1 MVIIICN
8 VTLIIILIWI
18 LDIFKYYMQ
27 CKNVD
32 DFEIDYQLKQVGH
45 YLAQKIYDLRR
56 APSNKKMKGKNE
68 KIKINKH
75 TEKTESESGKY

>member
-8 VTLIIILIWI
+8 ITLIIILIWI

-32 DFEIDYQLKQVGH
+32 DFEIDYQLKQVSY
-45 YLAQKIYDLRR
+45 YLA
-56 APSNKKMKGKNE
+56 KN
-68 KIKINKH
+68 I
-75 TEKTESESGKY
+75 